1 MSELGLIVIWPKHL
15 QHIDVITSEL
25 ERQFTI
31 VEHYDIQWSEK
42 ILYQNFYRFYG
53 DRLSTKSIKE
63 KAIDSSEFRLII
75 FEDFN
80 PKYAFRPTARGVEK
94 VNANFFDLKKF
105 FRKKFRTR
113 FGIHGSN
120 DEAETNRDLSL
131 LLGLNL
137 EDYRSQYQ
145 DKCSVGVTKIHRNV
159 TGIDGWDSL
168 ENFFYFM
175 NAIEPYA
182 LLSNFDDFIPN
193 LPSGNDIDI
202 LVLNRKKFALFANA
216 VKVSKGAERTNY
228 QIIVNDQRVD
238 LDLRYVGDNYF
249 DIHWQRDC
257 MHTRQLHP
265 KGFYV
270 MSKENQ
276 NFLLLYHALI
286 HKKEMPEKYRKFFK
300 DPKDRLK
307 VKLYEFMYHNSYQM
321 VEPKD
326 ITLFF
331 NKNNGGD
338 IKFSRPRRLRK
349 KKGVIGFLKKAL
361 YRLNN
366 LVHFRR
372 GPD

>member
-15 QHIDVITSEL
+15 QHVDAITSEL
-25 ERQFTI
+25 ESQFKVI
-31 VEHYDIQWSEK
+31 EHYDIQWSTK
-42 ILYQNFYRFYG
+42 VLYQNYYRFYG

-63 KAIDSSEFRLII
+63 KAVDGSVFRLII
-75 FEDFN
+75 FEDVS
-80 PKYAFRPTARGVEK
+80 PKYAFRPTARGIEQ
-94 VNANFFDLKKF
+94 VNINFFDLKKS
-105 FRKKFRTR
+105 FRRKFNTR

-120 DEAETNRDLSL
+120 DEMETNRDLNL
-131 LLGLNL
+131 LLGVNVD
-137 EDYRSQYQ
+137 DYKRKYGGSWSG
-145 DKCSVGVTKIHRNV
+145 KVKKIRRDV
-159 TGIDGWDSL
+159 TGANGWDSL
-168 ENFFYFM
+168 EDFFYFM

-202 LVLNRKKFALFANA
+202 LVLNRKRFALFANA
-216 VKVSKGAERTNY
+216 VKVSKGTERANY
-228 QIIVNDQRVD
+228 QIIVDDQRID
-238 LDLRYVGDNYF
+238 LDLRYVGDNYV

-286 HKKEMPEKYRKFFK
+286 HKKEILEKYRKFFK
-300 DPKDRLK
+300 DPKERLK
-307 VKLYEFMYHNSYQM
+307 IKLYEFMYNNSYHM

-349 KKGVIGFLKKAL
+349 KTGVVGFLKKAF
-361 YRLNN
+361 YKLNN